1 MGGFFLTSYIN
12 NSNLIQEKKQQLY
25 ADNNKR
31 IAFSFVVFCAI
42 LES

>member
-12 NSNLIQEKKQQLY
+12 NSNLIKEKKQELY
-25 ADNNKR
+25 PDVNKR
-31 IAFSFVVFCAI
+31 IAFSFVVACAI